1 MGERAPHPRRA
12 FALLHPAR
20 RGHLARMRTDTRIDL
35 RSDTVTR
42 PTPAMRRAMAEA
54 EVGDDVLD
62 GDPTTRRLE
71 ARVAELLGTE
81 RALFF
86 PSGTMANQ
94 AALWLLGRRG
104 TEVLLDAN
112 AHIVH
117 WEVAG
122 AAALAG
128 LQVRPV
134 AGEGPVMDATAL
146 RRAIRP
152 PSPHAPSASVVALE
166 NTHNGAGGKV
176 TPLPAMRALRDVARE
191 HALPVHLDGARLWN
205 AAVASGT
212 PIHELAA
219 CADTVMV
226 AFSKG
231 LGAPVGAALA
241 GSAPALADAWAVRKR
256 LGGGMR
262 QSGILAAA
270 ALHGLEHHWPRLA
283 DDHARARDFAER
295 VDGAGGARVVPP
307 DTNIVMVDL
316 PPGVSSADV
325 VAGAAAEGVQVT
337 PWSPSRIRAVTHL
350 DVDDAAVRR
359 AAEVVAGTLERL
371 AARVPPGVVRGFRGP
386 G

>member
-1 MGERAPHPRRA
+1 M
-12 FALLHPAR
+12 
-20 RGHLARMRTDTRIDL
+20 RIDM

-42 PTPAMRRAMAEA
+42 PTPAMRRAMADA

-62 GDPTTRRLE
+62 RDPTTRRLE
-71 ARVAELLGTE
+71 ERVAELLGTE

-94 AALWLLGRRG
+94 SALWLLGKRG
-104 TEVLLDAN
+104 TEVLLDAR
-112 AHIVH
+112 AHIVD
-117 WEVAG
+117 WEVAA

-134 AGEGPVMDATAL
+134 SGDDVVIDAAAL

-152 PSPHAPSASVVALE
+152 PSPHAPAASLVCLE

-176 TPLPAMRALRDVARE
+176 TPLAAMRALRDVARE
-191 HALPVHLDGARLWN
+191 HRLPVHLDGARLWN

-212 PIHELAA
+212 PIAELAA

-226 AFSKG
+226 SFSKG

-241 GSAPALADAWAVRKR
+241 GSASALADAWAVRKR

-270 ALHGLEHHWPRLA
+270 ALHGIEHHWPRLA
-283 DDHARARDFAER
+283 DDHARARDFAA
-295 VDGAGGARVVPP
+295 VVHGAGGATVVPP
-307 DTNIVMVDL
+307 DTNIVMLDL
-316 PPGVSSADV
+316 PAGVAAGDV
-325 VAGAAAEGVQVT
+325 VAAAAAEGVLFT
-337 PWSPSRIRAVTHL
+337 SWSATRIRAVTHL
-350 DVDDAAVRR
+350 DVGDAEVRR
-359 AAEVVAGTLERL
+359 AAEVVARAVETLSARTR
-371 AARVPPGVVRGFRGP
+371 AAAGRG
-386 G
+386 